1 MDNEHWI
8 FYILLMYM
16 LRSVTKTD
24 PIFNEFLQT
33 FIGLSK
39 GRDKSKSKSKSK
51 SSPFMEEQTCRL
63 MGLVAATH
71 PEFASR
77 ISHEKLKYFLTN
89 AFELT
94 CGKRFKGGSA
104 SARILARR
112 NQITRKSRGRTMKRM
127 ILFFPAVLMFLHTL
141 FVTRATLE
149 ELNRNPVRAG
159 KFDLLNRA
167 VAQGTLSDR
176 FTKSDV
182 LTTENMK
189 LLWKELGQV
198 GPHPMERLPEL
209 TRELLSKAEKV
220 SSSLLED
227 YGVTIAEKVKEQ
239 CIQQY
244 TPREVPVEPMQE
256 ETQLYSTWGAI
267 KGRASSLADT
277 VTGALYGFS
286 ETALDTAER
295 MAWATMEASNLERTQ
310 ACIFE
315 TTKTETLAYKRGL
328 EDQVEKIKTVL
339 RNYTSR
345 GRTNLGVVLGLL
357 WKAFA
362 LFMASLMASR
372 KMDQSYANA
381 ARLEGQNAARLEEQ
395 EIEQAMESMAVA
407 IQDGR
412 SALEQPLA
420 VQDIQGRSY
429 NANELGEESPPLM
442 FPEPPAAAVPALGPA
457 LDQRGGVPTPEYEEA
472 RRRANAMANAR
483 RRLNTVVAPA
493 ANAAQRAREL
503 RQDAALA
510 EAMAKVQNTLKRVVK
525 PAANAAAKRSGSVS
539 HKKTN
544 PKSYKPKQ
552 HVTYKVPHP

>member
-1 MDNEHWI
+1 MDNEDWI

-51 SSPFMEEQTCRL
+51 SSPFIEEQTCRL
-63 MGLVAATH
+63 IGLVAATH
-71 PEFASR
+71 PDFASR

-89 AFELT
+89 AFDLT

-104 SARILARR
+104 LSARNQLARR

-149 ELNRNPVRAG
+149 ELNRNPIRAG

-220 SSSLLED
+220 SSNLLED
-227 YGVTIAEKVKEQ
+227 YGKIIAEKVKEQ

-381 ARLEGQNAARLEEQ
+381 ARLEGRNAANAARLEEQ
-395 EIEQAMESMAVA
+395 EIEDATQSMAVA

-412 SALEQPLA
+412 SALGQPLA
-420 VQDIQGRSY
+420 IQDIQGRSY

-442 FPEPPAAAVPALGPA
+442 FPEPPAAAVPASE
-457 LDQRGGVPTPEYEEA
+457 QRGGVPTPAYQEA
-472 RRRANAMANAR
+472 ALARAMANAR
-483 RRLNTVVAPA
+483 QRLNTVVAPA

-503 RQDAALA
+503 RQEAALA

-525 PAANAAAKRSGSVS
+525 PAANAAQRRSEATR
-539 HKKTN
+539 KKTFA
-544 PKSYKPKQ
+544 KSYKPKQ